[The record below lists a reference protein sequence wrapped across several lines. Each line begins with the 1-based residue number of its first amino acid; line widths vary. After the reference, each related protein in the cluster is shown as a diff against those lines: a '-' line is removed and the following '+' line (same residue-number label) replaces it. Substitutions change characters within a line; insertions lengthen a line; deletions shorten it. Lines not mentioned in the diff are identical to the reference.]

1 MAVTLIGLQEAWKIA
16 TPDERKSLCQILLKD
31 VVFDFE
37 KKTIISIRPRS
48 EYTVLFQMVP
58 SLQAIGDGEFVFQ
71 GGIRSDTCINPS

>member
-1 MAVTLIGLQEAWKIA
+1 LIGLQEAWKIA

-37 KKTIISIRPRS
+37 KKTIISICPRS

-58 SLQAIGDGEFVFQ
+58 SLQTIGDGTYVYHFE
-71 GGIRSDTCINPS
+71 

>member
-1 MAVTLIGLQEAWKIA
+1 LQEAWKIA

-37 KKTIISIRPRS
+37 KKTIISICPRS

-58 SLQAIGDGEFVFQ
+58 SLQTIGDGTYVYHFE
-71 GGIRSDTCINPS
+71 

>member
-37 KKTIISIRPRS
+37 KKTIISICPRP
-48 EYTVLFQMVP
+48 EYAVLFQMVP
-58 SLQAIGDGEFVFQ
+58 SLQTIGDGTYVYHFE
-71 GGIRSDTCINPS
+71 